1 MSDANVTYKVKH
13 TFKYGDKTLQQGDT
27 WQPVGERWDKKIVE
41 SDRLVTVIHNLPV
54 AAKRREFCCAAEH
67 LKVRVNLSA
76 KTSTKT

>member
-54 AAKRREFCCAAEH
+54 AAKRRAQRKKAGE
-67 LKVRVNLSA
+67 K
-76 KTSTKT
+76 